1 MPNTSVLSKKG
12 LIIAIAFVTVMIF
25 LFAREGNDKSWVLPS
40 AFVGVFGGSFVVAF
54 VIRRESYQEAP
65 IDPLNV

>member
-54 VIRRESYQEAP
+54 VIRRESQEAP
-65 IDPLNV
+65 IDPFNV